1 VVKLSAPACVL
12 SDAISLASVI
22 KRGGNSPCFAHLA
35 TTGDAVSITCTENTV
50 GTIATSV
57 SATIHEPG
65 EIAVSIGRLAALLS
79 SFAADAIVDIEAT
92 TGAVNVVSGTSRL
105 RLPAVSVADSP
116 SAIAIEQEV
125 GRVEISSAAGLRL
138 LEPLAVADTGRSRP
152 YLAGVFWHSVQDQL
166 VAAATDG
173 VRLIRTSVAASTF
186 SEDRTLI
193 VPTEVGIAL
202 RRLLQKADTPRV
214 AVRRSRGLIAF
225 DAPSFSFTARLIDS
239 SFPAYESI
247 IPPSASSSVRCA
259 RLNLLAAVSRLGAVA
274 PGFDTALVALSWG
287 NGNCLDLHLARCP
300 LDGADVIAAE
310 VHGSAQVA
318 LSLPQFAA
326 VLKEFGSEQVQL
338 ETADEQP
345 VVIRGADEKLALIVR
360 SKWNFG
366 SCGGKIGGQAG
377 D

>member
-1 VVKLSAPACVL
+1 MKFSAPACVL

-105 RLPAVSVADSP
+105 RLPAVSVVESP
-116 SAIAIEQEV
+116 PAIALEQEI
-125 GRVEISSAAGLRL
+125 GRVEISSADGLRL

-186 SEDRTLI
+186 SEDRTII

-202 RRLLQKADTPRV
+202 RRLLQKADASRV
-214 AVRRSRGLIAF
+214 TLRRSRSLIAF
-225 DAPSFSFTARLIDS
+225 DAQRFSFTVRLIDG
-239 SFPAYESI
+239 SFPAYEAVLPS
-247 IPPSASSSVRCA
+247 SASNSVSCDR
-259 RLNLLAAVSRLGAVA
+259 RELIAAVSRLGA
-274 PGFDTALVALSWG
+274 
-287 NGNCLDLHLARCP
+287 R
-300 LDGADVIAAE
+300 
-310 VHGSAQVA
+310 
-318 LSLPQFAA
+318 
-326 VLKEFGSEQVQL
+326 
-338 ETADEQP
+338 
-345 VVIRGADEKLALIVR
+345 ALIPRSSHCRGEMAAAWIFTWPGVR
-360 SKWNFG
+360 STVPMSLRPKCTAVRRLHSRCRNSPPCSRNLVTST
-366 SCGGKIGGQAG
+366 SCSKLQASSRL
-377 D
+377 